1 MNKQPTS
8 EQASDIRD
16 GEQIA
21 VRDPATEVGDA
32 SLVFI
37 GCIRSPWQTRSDCPK
52 NMREARERQPEG
64 CSLEID
70 EAWRPGLNELSP
82 GDHIH
87 ILYWMGQARRDL
99 IRQKPRHKETSTGVF
114 SLRSPVRPNPIAL
127 ALVTITAINHQSGS
141 IQIDAT
147 DALDKTSLLDI
158 KPWIP
163 AVDTINVP
171 K

>member
-1 MNKQPTS
+1 MSNDPAAGDEHT
-8 EQASDIRD
+8 IRD
-16 GEQIA
+16 GELVA
-21 VRDPATEVGDA
+21 SRDPATETGDA

-37 GCIRSPWQTRSDCPK
+37 GRIRSPWQTRSDCPK
-52 NMREARERQPEG
+52 NMREARERQPEH
-64 CSLEID
+64 CFLEID
-70 EAWRPGLNELSP
+70 DTWRPGLGNLKS

-127 ALVTITAINHQSGS
+127 ALVTITDINVGIGR

-147 DALDKTSLLDI
+147 DALDNTALLDI
-158 KPWIP
+158 KPWIES
-163 AVDTINVP
+163 VDAIKSTQ
-171 K
+171 